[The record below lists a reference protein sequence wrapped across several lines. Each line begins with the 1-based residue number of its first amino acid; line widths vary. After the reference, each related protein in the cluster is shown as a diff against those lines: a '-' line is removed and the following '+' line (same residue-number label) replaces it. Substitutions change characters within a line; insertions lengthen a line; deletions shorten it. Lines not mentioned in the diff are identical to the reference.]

1 MLAATVSH
9 REFAAQRLPGVPRVR
24 VSESTSDVGHTV
36 IEIVT
41 DDAPFLVDSVTA
53 ALAARD
59 LGVHVLVHPV
69 MVVRRGV
76 LGGLE
81 EIRLGVEPE
90 VAGFGDV
97 VESWIRPEIDRI
109 RDHSLLGEIR
119 AEVARVLTDVRVAVE
134 DWPKMRSQAPGL
146 AEELTSAHLPVPDKD
161 ITDSVELLRW
171 LVRDHFIFL
180 GYREYRLVEGEDG
193 EKLLQAVPGAGLGIL
208 RSDQSAPRVLS
219 SISPEAYAKAPE
231 RRLLII
237 PFPAAINPLTYHV
250 QEHTCDWAYRFGLVR
265 GAAAVRGFKRVRLGY
280 LAGRTHPTVRGR
292 DPVIVAG
299 LSRP

>member
-97 VESWIRPEIDRI
+97 S
-109 RDHSLLGEIR
+109 R
-119 AEVARVLTDVRVAVE
+119 AGFARRSTGSATTACSARSARR
-134 DWPKMRSQAPGL
+134 WPGSSPTCAWPSRTGRRCAARHL
-146 AEELTSAHLPVPDKD
+146 A
-161 ITDSVELLRW
+161 W
-171 LVRDHFIFL
+171 
-180 GYREYRLVEGEDG
+180 
-193 EKLLQAVPGAGLGIL
+193 
-208 RSDQSAPRVLS
+208 PR
-219 SISPEAYAKAPE
+219 
-231 RRLLII
+231 
-237 PFPAAINPLTYHV
+237 N
-250 QEHTCDWAYRFGLVR
+250 
-265 GAAAVRGFKRVRLGY
+265 
-280 LAGRTHPTVRGR
+280 
-292 DPVIVAG
+292 
-299 LSRP
+299 

>member
-119 AEVARVLTDVRVAVE
+119 AEVARVLTDMRVAVE

-161 ITDSVELLRW
+161 ITSPVSSSRTIRRPGRW
-171 LVRDHFIFL
+171 PTC
-180 GYREYRLVEGEDG
+180 GG
-193 EKLLQAVPGAGLGIL
+193 
-208 RSDQSAPRVLS
+208 APR
-219 SISPEAYAKAPE
+219 
-231 RRLLII
+231 
-237 PFPAAINPLTYHV
+237 
-250 QEHTCDWAYRFGLVR
+250 G
-265 GAAAVRGFKRVRLGY
+265 
-280 LAGRTHPTVRGR
+280 
-292 DPVIVAG
+292 
-299 LSRP
+299 